1 MNDAIYE
8 LLLRHV
14 FILQYWLGIRL
25 EKYGGINKTIDY
37 IAIVFRMYNNKEIDL
52 QLFSLK
58 LYTRLFYHTSYSKN
72 IWFKNTWMICW
83 IGDHLLNIYFDN
95 SWWCQDLVCRLH
107 CNFLWAC
114 IPTIFSRCDQ
124 MECKWEMLPLILFQ
138 CPLKLLSKWFLDFV
152 CTLLISNSVCY
163 VRIKNIFTLNKCTVK
178 FSIYIFI

>member
-37 IAIVFRMYNNKEIDL
+37 IAIVFRIYRNKEIDL

-58 LYTRLFYHTSYSKN
+58 LYTTLLYYITTYISYSKC
-72 IWFKNTWMICW
+72 IWYKHDSMVSW
-83 IGDHLLNIYFDN
+83 IGDHLLNVYFDN

-107 CNFLWAC
+107 CNFHWAC

-124 MECKWEMLPLILFQ
+124 MECKWEMLLLLFQ
-138 CPLKLLSKWFLDFV
+138 CPLKLLSKWF
-152 CTLLISNSVCY
+152 
-163 VRIKNIFTLNKCTVK
+163 
-178 FSIYIFI
+178 